1 MIEKVRIII
10 VLLLGNIIFLISCLI
25 PKNKN
30 LWIFGAWFGDKYAD
44 NSKYLFEYVNKNN
57 PEIRAIWVTNNEITY
72 KLVKKE
78 GYEVYYKDSLK
89 GYLYSSFSR
98 VGIIS
103 TGVNDIIP
111 YTTGRMK
118 IVQLWHGTPL
128 KKIMYDDNISANLNN
143 KNSFKQKIFLF
154 KKGLDEKNIF
164 IATSDEVKNKFT
176 SAFRVPQDRIKVTGY
191 PRNDFNFNMRDI
203 PIKSLLSN
211 LKEKGIKI
219 GIYMP
224 THRKGGKIDS
234 TNFLIDNI
242 DHVNSSLRKI
252 DSFLLVKV
260 HFYSLNKEKIENS
273 KYDRILFLQD
283 EDIDQDV
290 YKILPFTDYLITDY
304 SSVYFDYLL
313 LNKPIIFAPFD
324 IEDYLK
330 NDRTFYYNYNDV
342 TPGPKAYN
350 WNEVLKYV
358 NEILEEPIKYKN
370 RRKLVNQTFNKF
382 NDNKNCR
389 RVFKEIIKETT

>member
-1 MIEKVRIII
+1 MVKKVKIII
-10 VLLLGNIIFLISCLI
+10 ILFLGNIIFLISCLI

-57 PEIRAIWVTNNEITY
+57 PEIRAIWITNNENSY

-78 GYEVYYKDSLK
+78 GYEVYYKNSLK
-89 GYLYSSFSR
+89 GYLYSSFAR

-103 TGVNDIIP
+103 TGIHDIIQ

-128 KKIMYDDNISANLNN
+128 KKIMYDDKITANLN
-143 KNSFKQKIFLF
+143 KNSLKEKIVLF
-154 KKGLDEKNIF
+154 AKGFDEKNIF
-164 IATSDEVKNKFT
+164 IASSEEVRNIFA
-176 SAFRVPQDRIKVTGY
+176 SAFRVPPNRIKVTGY
-191 PRNDFNFNMRDI
+191 PRNDFNLNIGDI
-203 PIKSLLSN
+203 PIKSLLKN
-211 LKEKGIKI
+211 LKGKGTKI

-224 THRKGGKIDS
+224 THRQAGEKDS
-234 TNFLIDNI
+234 TKYLIDNI
-242 DHVNSSLRKI
+242 DQVNSYLRKI

-260 HFYSLNKEKIENS
+260 HYYSLNKEKIENS
-273 KYDRILFLQD
+273 KYDRILFIKD
-283 EDIDQDV
+283 EDIDQDI

-304 SSVYFDYLL
+304 SSIYFDYLL

-330 NDRTFYYNYNDV
+330 NDREFYYNYNDV

-350 WNEVLKYV
+350 WNEVLKYI
-358 NEILEEPIKYKN
+358 NEIIKEPNKN
-370 RRKLVNQTFNKF
+370 ENKRKLINQKFNKY
-382 NDNKNCR
+382 NDNKNCK
-389 RVFKEIIKETT
+389 RVLKEIINEIR